1 MVAMGVSE
9 SSQGVDGSEESFALL
24 NLTKINAVKK
34 KQYKSSEEWLTGHR
48 EISASSNVYP
58 EYSGRLCKFCQGI
71 SIDSL
76 ARPGGYE
83 HHSTLREFHSSTK
96 SCRGCGIIQNE
107 ASAAIPLDRNEWGP
121 LILFLDDARIRSP
134 STLTESTRFWPQF
147 KVGVCIA
154 GRHNSRD
161 SVPEPPSTPCSS
173 TDLDHLHLISTPS
186 DAVSYISIFTD
197 VGDPAAELD
206 SHTRPTMPKNTA
218 SQESFYRAR
227 QWLRTCVEEHEPA
240 PTRSSSSPVERPA
253 RLLEVRYEE
262 GLECVRVVLTESEM
276 PSFAA
281 LSYCWG
287 PTSAVWKTNTQ
298 NYARRQS
305 WFPVAQLAQTI
316 QDACSIT
323 HELGLR
329 HVWIDSICILQDDE
343 VDWSREAAKMGSVYS
358 LAQVSIAGASAAD
371 AQAGLFNSK
380 STDHISDHMSEGGH
394 FMSKITSTLSDGRV
408 SNLYLCSNRVFAR
421 SRQYEPLVESGPWA
435 KRAWTYQEE
444 ILSSRILYYTDK
456 QLFWQCAHCEECEDG
471 PISPRHQRQ
480 LVDDWYWKWCNIVV
494 PGYSG
499 RKLRRSSDFL
509 IAISALARAAS
520 AQKPDAYY
528 AGMWR
533 CGLLNCLCWR
543 RFGPGRK
550 SPTYRAPSWSWASQE
565 SRTEHVWGMDDEDI
579 DCSLVSV
586 STELRDSD
594 PYGRVS
600 GGELQ
605 LEARGLPY
613 LSNESIST
621 IGDLGGSSDSDCLV
635 VTRFDDDCE
644 TARSCTALFVDD
656 ASPWQSNT
664 CRFLLLATNVDGT
677 YRRIGMALGTP
688 KRSHTTL
695 TTNNSLNRYR
705 RFCKEIQRIEKIVY
719 RIV

>member
-1 MVAMGVSE
+1 MSR
-9 SSQGVDGSEESFALL
+9 SSQGADDSKEILALL
-24 NLTKINAVKK
+24 DLTRINGVKK
-34 KQYKSSEEWLTGHR
+34 NPTNSSEKYLTGQR
-48 EISASSNVYP
+48 EIPASSNVYP
-58 EYSGRLCKFCQGI
+58 EYSGGLCKFCQGI

-76 ARPGGYE
+76 AKPGGYK
-83 HHSTLREFHSSTK
+83 HHSTLREFHSSTHF
-96 SCRGCGIIQNE
+96 CRGCGIIQNE
-107 ASAAIPLDRNEWGP
+107 ASTAIPLDRNERGP
-121 LILFLDDARIRSP
+121 LILFLDDARIRPP
-134 STLTESTRFWPQF
+134 STNTNSTRFWPQF
-147 KVGVCIA
+147 NVGVRIA
-154 GRHNSRD
+154 GRPNSRS
-161 SVPEPPSTPCSS
+161 SVPESPSTPHSS
-173 TDLDHLHLISTPS
+173 TGLDYLHPISTP
-186 DAVSYISIFTD
+186 DVVSYISIFTD

-227 QWLRTCVEEHEPA
+227 QWLRKCIQEHEPA
-240 PTRSSSSPVERPA
+240 STCSSSFPVERPA

-262 GLECVRVVLTESEM
+262 GLKYVRVVPTDLEM
-276 PSFAA
+276 PAFAA

-287 PTSAVWKTNTQ
+287 SKSAVWRTNTQ

-305 WFPVAQLAQTI
+305 WFPVAQLAQTL
-316 QDACSIT
+316 QDACCIT

-343 VDWSREAAKMGSVYS
+343 ADWSREAAKMGSVYS

-394 FMSKITSTLSDGRV
+394 FISKITSTLSDGRV
-408 SNLYLCSNRVFAR
+408 SNIYLCSNRVFAR
-421 SRQYEPLVESGPWA
+421 SRQYEPLIESGPWA

-456 QLFWQCAHCEECEDG
+456 QLFWRCAHCEECEDG
-471 PISPRHQRQ
+471 PLSPKYQRQ
-480 LVDDWYWKWCNIVV
+480 LADDWYWKWCNVVV

-509 IAISALARAAS
+509 IAISALAKAAN
-520 AQKPDAYY
+520 AWKPDTYH
-528 AGMWR
+528 AGLWR
-533 CGLLNCLCWR
+533 RGLLNCLCWQR
-543 RFGPGRK
+543 SGPGRK
-550 SPTYRAPSWSWASQE
+550 SPAYRAPSWSWASQD
-565 SRTEHVWGMDDEDI
+565 SRTEHVWGMDDDDI

-605 LEARGLPY
+605 LEARALPY
-613 LSNESIST
+613 LNIQSIST
-621 IGDLGGSSDSDCLV
+621 IGSLGGSSDSDCLV

-664 CRFLLLATNVDGT
+664 CRFLLLAANLDGT
-677 YRRIGMALGTP
+677 YRRIGMALGIP
-688 KRSHTTL
+688 KRGHTTL
-695 TTNNSLNRYR
+695 TTINSFDRYR
-705 RFCKEIQRIEKIVY
+705 RFCGEMQRLEKAVY